1 MLTIHDLMAVTDSS
15 DSMVFCG
22 EELNYGEN
30 VWKMYG
36 FLRQFIKPMW
46 PVNDEMETSHV
57 AYIVDDMIM
66 NLNIILADYE
76 HMLDY
81 SGGNLYIVESLTD

>member
-1 MLTIHDLMAVTDSS
+1 MMSIEQLVSAS
-15 DSMVFCG
+15 DAPNPMVFCG

-30 VWKMYG
+30 VWKMYA

-57 AYIVDDMIM
+57 AFIVDDMIG
-66 NLNIILADYE
+66 NLNVMLEEYD
-76 HMLDY
+76 HLLDY
-81 SGGNLYIVESLTD
+81 SGGNLYVIER

>member
-1 MLTIHDLMAVTDSS
+1 MMSIEQLVSAS
-15 DSMVFCG
+15 DAPNPMVFCG

-46 PVNDEMETSHV
+46 PVSDEMETSHV
-57 AYIVDDMIM
+57 AFIVDDMIG
-66 NLNIILADYE
+66 NLNVMLEDYGL
-76 HMLDY
+76 MMDY
-81 SGGNLYIVESLTD
+81 SGGNLYLVESLMD

>member
-1 MLTIHDLMAVTDSS
+1 MLTINDLMAVTDSS

-46 PVNDEMETSHV
+46 PVSDEMETSHV

-76 HMLDY
+76 YMLDY

>member
-22 EELNYGEN
+22 EELSYGEN

-66 NLNIILADYE
+66 NLNVILADYE

>member
-1 MLTIHDLMAVTDSS
+1 MMSIQDLISAS
-15 DSMVFCG
+15 DAPNPMVFCG

-46 PVNDEMETSHV
+46 PVSDAMDTQHV

-66 NLNIILADYE
+66 NLNIMLSE
-76 HMLDY
+76 HEHRLDY
-81 SGGNLYIVESLTD
+81 SGGNLYIVESW